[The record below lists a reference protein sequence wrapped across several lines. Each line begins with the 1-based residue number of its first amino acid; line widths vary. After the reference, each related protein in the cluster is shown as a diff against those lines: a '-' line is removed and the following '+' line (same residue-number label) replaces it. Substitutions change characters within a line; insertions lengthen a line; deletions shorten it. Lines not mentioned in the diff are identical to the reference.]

1 MIQLVEVYSDMSR
14 RLDSSTGRSRYSLR
28 QIFINPNHV
37 GAVRPDDRMS
47 LMLKEGLLP
56 EDMDKRQTFTKIHL
70 DRGQS
75 GIDLTVVGD
84 AHVVS
89 EKLGI
94 YKKSLLKG

>member
-1 MIQLVEVYSDMSR
+1 
-14 RLDSSTGRSRYSLR
+14 
-28 QIFINPNHV
+28 
-37 GAVRPDDRMS
+37 
-47 LMLKEGLLP
+47 MLKEGLLP